1 MQQAQPL
8 TKSTA
13 PSATIP
19 DSLRHEMEKRRAS
32 GHAFNLKE
40 AVGIIVPLCTD
51 IAQHHARGEKMFV
64 HPSSILLTGGGFPHI
79 ASELATSPPT
89 HHRDRACLAPE
100 ERHGQPGDARA
111 SVFTIGA
118 ILYELLTNEVVG
130 PAMRRPTQ
138 ILPGLPPAMEVILG
152 KALVTDRAHRPDDL
166 GALAQALHHMAPS
179 TSIPPPPADESHLDH
194 GSDFEVDVSLS
205 MLPPDTGQ
213 HPAAVSIKMPDGA
226 PPAQVPAMPRATPS
240 GPDPYAM
247 AVVEA
252 PKPALHV
259 DDPTA
264 RLADLKA
271 RLEADPRPRY
281 VVIKDGMDHGPFNAV
296 ELLQQIG
303 SHAFVATN
311 ILRDTYSSDEKP
323 IEEWE
328 EFAPFAEQSQLN
340 REIVAEKKAIEQVV
354 VEEAKGTRYKTL
366 VGVGALVV
374 ILGGLAVWF
383 FKVRGARNDA
393 IAVEGEQGINIESA
407 GGLKGEGKKAG
418 ARVGTGPGG
427 IPILAGGMSCEQA
440 RARYIEEINI
450 GGARGQADLTAG
462 QFAGVLN
469 NGAYIVACGTPQ
481 SMHVNVCAAVQNGR
495 AVGVTVTTDPPN
507 GGIASCIASRVRG
520 MGFPSNPKLDVAT
533 TRF

>member
-1 MQQAQPL
+1 MQQAESL
-8 TKSTA
+8 TKSA
-13 PSATIP
+13 SPSQTIP
-19 DSLRHEMEKRRAS
+19 NSLRQEMEKRRAA
-32 GHAFNLKE
+32 GQAFQLKE
-40 AVGIIVPLCTD
+40 AVGLIVPLCTD
-51 IAQHHARGEKMFV
+51 IAQHHARGERLFV

-79 ASELATSPPT
+79 ASELAATLPT
-89 HHRDRACLAPE
+89 LQRDRACLAPE
-100 ERHGQPGDARA
+100 ERSGQPGDQRA

-138 ILPGLPPAMEVILG
+138 ILPGLPQAMEVILG

-166 GALAQALHHMAPS
+166 GALAQALHHLAPS

-194 GSDFEVDVSLS
+194 GADFDVDVSLS

-226 PPAQVPAMPRATPS
+226 PPPMVPSAPRGAPS
-240 GPDPYAM
+240 GPDPYGM
-247 AVVEA
+247 AIVEA

-259 DDPTA
+259 NDPTA

-281 VVIKDGMDHGPFNAV
+281 VVIKDGMDHGPFSAV

-303 SHAFVATN
+303 SHAFTAAHV
-311 ILRDTYSSDEKP
+311 LRDTYSGDEKP

-354 VEEAKGTRYKTL
+354 VAEAKGTRYKTL
-366 VGVGALVV
+366 IGVGALLV

-393 IAVEGEQGINIESA
+393 IAVEAEQGINVDTN
-407 GGLKGEGKKAG
+407 GGLKGEAKKAG

-440 RARYIEEINI
+440 RARYIEEINV
-450 GGARGQADLTAG
+450 GGAKGQADLTAG

-481 SMHVNVCAAVQNGR
+481 SMHVTVCAAVQNGR
-495 AVGVTVTTDPPN
+495 AVGVTVTTDPSD
-507 GGIASCIASRVRG
+507 GRIASCIASRVRG
-520 MGFPSNPKLDVAT
+520 MSFPSNPKLDVAT

>member
-13 PSATIP
+13 PSSTIP

-32 GHAFNLKE
+32 GHAFTLKE

-51 IAQHHARGEKMFV
+51 IAQHHARGERMFV

-79 ASELATSPPT
+79 ASELAAAPPALQ
-89 HHRDRACLAPE
+89 RDRACLAPE
-100 ERHGQPGDARA
+100 ERQGQPGDARA

-152 KALVTDRAHRPDDL
+152 KALVTDRSHRPDDL
-166 GALAQALHHMAPS
+166 GALAQALHNMAPS

-213 HPAAVSIKMPDGA
+213 HPAAVSIKMPA
-226 PPAQVPAMPRATPS
+226 PPPPAAPAPLRVSNS

-252 PKPALHV
+252 PKPVMHV

-303 SHAFVATN
+303 SHAFVSSN
-311 ILRDTYSSDEKP
+311 ILRDTYSNEEKP

-328 EFAPFAEQSQLN
+328 EFASFAEHSQLN

-354 VEEAKGTRYKTL
+354 VAEAKGNRAKTL
-366 VGVGALVV
+366 TGVVALIV

-427 IPILAGGMSCEQA
+427 IPFLAGGMSCEGA
-440 RARYIEEINI
+440 RARYVEEINI
-450 GGARGQADLTAG
+450 GGGKGQADLTAG

-507 GGIASCIASRVRG
+507 GGIAGCIASRIRS
-520 MGFPSNPKLDVAT
+520 MSFPSNPKLDVAT